1 MQETNEIQS
10 IVDIV
15 KSCDDVILATNRLDA
30 FPEART
36 VMNALNTDVTD
47 LNLHFITNGDSPK
60 MAQLRHN
67 AKCCLYYFNATTR
80 YAVRLFGEMR
90 VIEGLAEKKKY
101 WRDSFRDFGYSG
113 ADDTN
118 LTLLEFVPKSYKF
131 YVGNEMKTGLI

>member
-15 KSCDDVILATNRLDA
+15 KSCDDVILATNRLDT

-90 VIEGLAEKKKY
+90 VIDGLAEKKKY

>member
-67 AKCCLYYFNATTR
+67 AKCCLYYFNANTR

-90 VIEGLAEKKKY
+90 VIDGLAEKKKY

>member
-15 KSCDDVILATNRLDA
+15 KSCDDVILATNRLDT

-67 AKCCLYYFNATTR
+67 AKCCLYYFNATSR

-90 VIEGLAEKKKY
+90 VIDGLAEKKKY

>member
-15 KSCDDVILATNRLDA
+15 KSCDDVILTTNRLDE

-67 AKCCLYYFNATTR
+67 TKCCLYYFNTTTR

-90 VIEGLAEKKKY
+90 TIDELAKKKKY

>member
-90 VIEGLAEKKKY
+90 TIDELAEKKKY